1 VNFIENC
8 DKDEKIRSQI
18 KKIDF
23 LGKTVWIYENEDFR
37 ITMISQADLWAE
49 GWNEEEDKYEGSKWG
64 KYIRAPEIFFKILE
78 KGKDLFVPL
87 KRIATIRRGFT
98 TGANEFFYLTQ
109 ERINELG
116 IEREFWMHPV
126 KYDEWLKIKDTIPK
140 EDIWIDRNGEYFKQ
154 SQYAKEYRLDD
165 VLINGNVIWVP
176 NYVIKSPRECN
187 SIIVNPKDLKYRV
200 LLIHKDKEELRGT
213 NVLKYIEW
221 GEEQGFH
228 ERPTCASRQR
238 WYELSEVQGNLLCMM
253 SLNDRHIFWLN
264 EVNSFIDARLYGIF
278 LHPNYSDK
286 ARILSAILN
295 SSFVPI
301 FVELWGRM
309 NLGQGALDVK
319 VYEYGNIPIIEPSA
333 VENHADKIYAILNEI
348 SRRKIES
355 VFEEIGAKAPEEVSI
370 DKVEPKRR
378 ALDKIIME
386 NILGLSKE
394 DQVEVYKAVID
405 LVKTRIE
412 RAKTVTRRKKK
423 KSVDIEALANSI
435 VTRLNT
441 KIEKFP
447 DAYLT
452 DYKGLWSKEI
462 KIPNGQPMIGSD
474 VNGFYVQVRGEEVYR
489 SWNREEAKFVYFAAL
504 TGSNI
509 VKIPSDKQVIALAVR
524 SFEEK
529 YKKLK
534 EDVDE
539 LLSTLINDL
548 KIRREVE
555 EKVWKKIFQ
564 SSG

>member
-1 VNFIENC
+1 M
-8 DKDEKIRSQI
+8 

-23 LGKTVWIYENEDFR
+23 LGKTLWIYEDENFR

-49 GWNEEEDKYEGSKWG
+49 GWNEEENKYDGSKWG

-78 KGKDLFVPL
+78 KGKELFVPL
-87 KRIATIRRGFT
+87 KKIATVRRGFT

-126 KYDEWLKIKDTIPK
+126 KYDEWLKIKDLIPK
-140 EDIWIDRNGEYFKQ
+140 EDVWVDKNGDYFKQ
-154 SQYAKEYRLDD
+154 SQYAKEYKLDD
-165 VLINGNVIWVP
+165 VLIDGNVIWIP
-176 NYVIKSPRECN
+176 NYVIKSPRECK

-221 GEEQGFH
+221 GEEQRFH

-301 FVELWGRM
+301 LVELWGRV

-319 VYEYGNIPIIEPSA
+319 VYEYGNIPIIEPSG
-333 VENHADKIYAILNEI
+333 VESHADKIYAILNEI

-355 VFEEIGAKAPEEVSI
+355 VFKEIGALAPEEVSI

-386 NILGLSKE
+386 NILGLTEE
-394 DQVEVYKAVID
+394 DQVKVYKAVID

-412 RAKTVTRRKKK
+412 KAKTVTRRKKK
-423 KSVDIEALANSI
+423 KDVDVEALANGI
-435 VTRLNT
+435 VNRLNT
-441 KIEKFP
+441 KIGRFP
-447 DAYLT
+447 DAYIT
-452 DYKGLWSKEI
+452 SYKGLWSNEI
-462 KIPNGQPMIGSD
+462 KIPTGQPTLGSD
-474 VNGFYVQVRGEEVYR
+474 INGFYVRIRGKEVYR
-489 SWNREEAKFVYFAAL
+489 GWDYDEAKFIYFAAL
-504 TGSNI
+504 TGASSI
-509 VKIPSDKQVIALAVR
+509 KLPLDKQVIRVAVEA
-524 SFEEK
+524 FEK
-529 YKKLK
+529 DYNKLK
-534 EDVDE
+534 EEVDT
-539 LLSTLINDL
+539 LLLTLIPDV
-548 KIRREVE
+548 KVRKKVE
-555 EKVWKKIFQ
+555 DRVWSLLFSKQ
-564 SSG
+564 GA